1 MKGAERFRY
10 EDPKC
15 LDFFLPMYQDMIEKL
30 TSGQDAF
37 VDPPPEGPC
46 TAGTLAG
53 WFGLN
58 AMAYGFRKGLAA
70 AGCVM
75 EVKTSSGKSD

>member
-1 MKGAERFRY
+1 MRGQERFRY

-15 LDFFLPMYQDMIEKL
+15 LRFFGPMYQDMMEKL
-30 TSGQDAF
+30 TSGQEAF
-37 VDPPPEGPC
+37 ISTPPEPPC
-46 TAGTLAG
+46 TAGHFMG

-75 EVKTSSGKSD
+75 EVHHAE

>member
-1 MKGAERFRY
+1 MNTVHFRY

-30 TSGQDAF
+30 TSGQDTF
-37 VDPPPEGPC
+37 VTTPPEAPC
-46 TAGTLAG
+46 TLGTMAG

-58 AMAYGFRKGLAA
+58 AMAYGFRKGLAVSD
-70 AGCVM
+70 CFM
-75 EVKTSSGKSD
+75 EVKSSDGKIG

>member
-1 MKGAERFRY
+1 MSFDEHFRY

-15 LDFFLPMYQDMIEKL
+15 LSFFVPMYEDMMRKL
-30 TSGQDAF
+30 TSGMEAF
-37 VDPPPEGPC
+37 VDAPPDGNCKTSEMFS
-46 TAGTLAG
+46 

-70 AGCVM
+70 CGCTM
-75 EVKTSSGKSD
+75 EVKAPDGKNR

>member
-1 MKGAERFRY
+1 MNTKRFRY

-15 LDFFLPMYQDMIEKL
+15 LDFFVPMYQDMMEKL
-30 TSGQDAF
+30 CSGQDTF
-37 VDPPPEGPC
+37 VSEPPEASCKMGYFM
-46 TAGTLAG
+46 G

-70 AGCVM
+70 ARCVM
-75 EVKTSSGKSD
+75 EVRESDGKTD

>member
-15 LDFFLPMYQDMIEKL
+15 LDFFLPMYQDMMEQL
-30 TSGQDAF
+30 ESGQDTF
-37 VDPPPEGPC
+37 VNAPPEAPC
-46 TAGTLAG
+46 TAGRFMG

-70 AGCVM
+70 ARCVM
-75 EVKTSSGKSD
+75 EVRGTDGQSD

>member
-1 MKGAERFRY
+1 MRFGERFRY

-15 LDFFLPMYQDMIEKL
+15 LDFFRSMYQDMMEKL
-30 TSGQDAF
+30 SSGQELM
-37 VDPPPEGPC
+37 VCEPPDEPC
-46 TAGTLAG
+46 NAGHYMG

-70 AGCVM
+70 AGFVM
-75 EVKTSSGKSD
+75 EVRSTNGDSD